1 MIRNSQYFLSHSILT
16 GILAV
21 TLYILMSHTLYN
33 TRQTLIHIKIIV
45 SVYLQLLERFLIGL
59 LKLKLDRVS
68 LLKKQSKIIQNI

>member
-33 TRQTLIHIKIIV
+33 TRQTLIYIKIVV

-59 LKLKLDRVS
+59 LKSKLDRVS
-68 LLKKQSKIIQNI
+68 AQKQSKTIQNI